1 MSNKK
6 MLRKIVGCICSITVP
21 VCTIMDLPIQ
31 VREKSKAYAE
41 ESNIVDCENEAILL
55 NLLNNT
61 TMSFE
66 QVFATETGRTR
77 EVLATVATE
86 MLTTTAT
93 TTTKLT
99 TTTTTTTTTSITTTS
114 ITTTTITTTTAT
126 ETTTAETTTTEVPEI
141 QSTEVEEDSD
151 FEDVPE
157 VESESNDEACDEAVE
172 TEFVW
177 NGKVLTSSM
186 GIVVAD
192 ETPSGLTE
200 SWYNL
205 PMYGCMDLMGLSY
218 DGYKIRDDGV
228 KTYNGYVMVAS
239 PDLNRWPK
247 GSYIQ
252 TTNGMGY
259 VVDYC
264 EGGRLDIAVDW
275 VI

>member
-41 ESNIVDCENEAILL
+41 ESSIVDCENEAILPS
-55 NLLNNT
+55 LLNNT

-66 QVFATETGRTR
+66 QVLATETGRTR

-99 TTTTTTTTTSITTTS
+99 TTTTTS
-114 ITTTTITTTTAT
+114 ITTTTTT

-141 QSTEVEEDSD
+141 QSTEVEEYSD
-151 FEDVPE
+151 LEDVPDA
-157 VESESNDEACDEAVE
+157 ESEGNEEACDEAVE

-177 NGKVLTSSM
+177 NGKVLTGSM
-186 GIVVAD
+186 GIVVAN

-205 PMYGCMDLMGLSY
+205 PMYGCISRS
-218 DGYKIRDDGV
+218 K
-228 KTYNGYVMVAS
+228 
-239 PDLNRWPK
+239 
-247 GSYIQ
+247 
-252 TTNGMGY
+252 
-259 VVDYC
+259 
-264 EGGRLDIAVDW
+264 
-275 VI
+275 